1 MILSPP
7 LVACSSSTARETT
20 DPSPAD
26 DEEDRVMTPLVRGLV
41 LVVVIGLVA
50 VPGGAAA
57 SSAAMAAPAPYGGR
71 TALGWLWPVRGAR
84 IAAPYAAPA
93 HAYGP
98 GHRGVDLQPRGG
110 DAHVRSPADGVVAF
124 SGMIAGRGILT
135 IDHGGG
141 LVTTL
146 EPIASE
152 LHPGDAVSSGEEVG
166 EISLGGH
173 APVGAIHFGVRLNG
187 EYINPL
193 LLLGGVPRA
202 ILLPC
207 CE

>member
-1 MILSPP
+1 
-7 LVACSSSTARETT
+7 
-20 DPSPAD
+20 
-26 DEEDRVMTPLVRGLV
+26 MTPLARGLALV
-41 LVVVIGLVA
+41 LVLISLVA
-50 VPGGAAA
+50 VPAGAAA
-57 SSAAMAAPAPYGGR
+57 SSAATIAPTPSGGLV
-71 TALGWLWPVRGAR
+71 AHGWVWPVHDAR
-84 IAAPYAAPA
+84 IAAAYAAPA

-98 GHRGVDLQPRGG
+98 GHRGIDLEPRGG
-110 DAHVRSPADGVVAF
+110 DAHVRSPAGGTVAF

-141 LVTTL
+141 LVSTL
-146 EPIASE
+146 EPISSE
-152 LHPGDAVSSGEEVG
+152 LHPGDLVGSGEEVG

-173 APVGAIHFGVRLNG
+173 APAGTLHFGVRLNG